1 MRNVPTTKKEN
12 FYFGL
17 MMCVGMVIFMTS
29 YNLITNDLI
38 GKVSWT
44 VILIQLILGFIVAFL
59 LESFIVG
66 PLAKKIVISLPF
78 VKSNKVL
85 FILSLSLCMVCGM
98 VVCMS
103 VFGFVSSYLANGLGS
118 EGLLNS
124 YLSILLK
131 NFVFALPLQLL
142 IIGPAVRFLFSK
154 FIKGNMMKE
163 PVAQ

>member
-1 MRNVPTTKKEN
+1 MPTTKKEEI
-12 FYFGL
+12 YFGL

-44 VILIQLILGFIVAFL
+44 GILLQLILGFTVAFL

-66 PLAKKIVISLPF
+66 PLAKKIAMSLPF
-78 VKSNKVL
+78 NKSKKVL
-85 FILSLSLCMVCGM
+85 VILSLSLCMVCGM

-103 VFGFVSSYLANGLGS
+103 LFGLVSAYLANGLGDES
-118 EGLLNS
+118 LLNS
-124 YLSILLK
+124 YLSILFK

-142 IIGPAVRFLFSK
+142 IIGPSVRFLFGK
-154 FIKGNMMKE
+154 FVKGNVMKE
-163 PVAQ
+163 AIAQ

>member
-1 MRNVPTTKKEN
+1 MPTTKKEN
-12 FYFGL
+12 FYFGS

-38 GKVSWT
+38 GKISWKG
-44 VILIQLILGFIVAFL
+44 ILLQLILGFIVALL

-66 PLAKKIVISLPF
+66 PIAKKIALSLPF
-78 VKSNKVL
+78 DKSNKVV

-103 VFGFVSSYLANGLGS
+103 VFGLVSAYLANSLVGESLIY
-118 EGLLNS
+118 S
-124 YLSILLK
+124 YLSIVFK

-142 IIGPAVRFLFSK
+142 IIGPVVRFLFSK
-154 FIKGNMMKE
+154 FVKGNVVKE
-163 PVAQ
+163 AIPQ